1 MSGSMLRTAEEY
13 DPRSITWSEFDSIL
27 SRRGAHRVRAPRSI
41 RAMNIAI
48 CQLQDGMAHDSL
60 AWDGFAKRVERARPD
75 LTVLNEM
82 PFGPWIARHA
92 TFDAQLATE
101 SIAAHEAALRALG
114 ALPGAVLSYRP
125 LHQKQ
130 YFPHETGFFEREWFW
145 AERIGFQPFDF
156 RGVRF
161 GVLLCTELMFNER
174 ARHYRRQG
182 VHVIL
187 VPRASGTARDLWHTA
202 ARMAA
207 IVSGCYVLS
216 SNRVSPRADAV
227 PRFGG
232 AGFAYSPTGEL
243 LRETSDAEPFATLDV
258 DVDRVRHA
266 QRGYPCYVRE
276 LGEDPA
282 EINAR
287 T

>member
-1 MSGSMLRTAEEY
+1 
-13 DPRSITWSEFDSIL
+13 
-27 SRRGAHRVRAPRSI
+27 
-41 RAMNIAI
+41 MNIAI
-48 CQLQDGMAHDSL
+48 CQLQDGLAHDSP
-60 AWDGFAKRVERARPD
+60 AWDGFAQCVERARPD
-75 LTVLNEM
+75 LTLLNEM
-82 PFGPWIARHA
+82 PFGPWTARQA
-92 TFDAQLATE
+92 AFDAHLADE
-101 SIAAHEAALRALG
+101 SIRAHESALNALRAL
-114 ALPGAVLSYRP
+114 PCAVISSRPVRSGDKLANEAFLLADQHYRP
-125 LHQKQ
+125 LHHKQ
-130 YFPHETGFFEREWFW
+130 YFPHEAGFFEREWFW

-187 VPRASGTARDLWHTA
+187 VPRASGTALDLWHTA

-216 SNRVSPRADAV
+216 SNRVSPVADAM

-232 AGFAYSPTGEL
+232 SGFAYSPTGEL
-243 LRETSDAEPFATLDV
+243 LHETSEARPLATLDINV
-258 DVDRVRHA
+258 DLVRHA

-282 EINAR
+282 TVNAL

>member
-1 MSGSMLRTAEEY
+1 MK
-13 DPRSITWSEFDSIL
+13 
-27 SRRGAHRVRAPRSI
+27 
-41 RAMNIAI
+41 IAI
-48 CQLQDGMAHDSL
+48 CELPDGMAHHGP
-60 AWDGFAKRVERARPD
+60 AWDEFARRVERSRPD
-75 LTVLNEM
+75 LTLLNEM
-82 PFGPWIARHA
+82 PFGPWTARLA
-92 TFDAQLATE
+92 TFDPRLAAA
-101 SIAAHEAALRALG
+101 SIEAHESALTALG
-114 ALPGAVLSYRP
+114 ALPGAVISSRPVRSGDKLANEAFLLADQHYRP
-125 LHQKQ
+125 LHHKQ
-130 YFPHETGFFEREWFW
+130 YFPHEAGFFEREWFW
-145 AERIGFQPFDF
+145 ADRIGFQPFDF

-216 SNRVSPRADAV
+216 SNRVSLHADAM

-232 AGFAYSPTGEL
+232 SGFAYSPTGEL
-243 LRETSDAEPFATLDV
+243 LHETSEANPFATLEINV
-258 DVDRVRHA
+258 DLVRHA

-282 EINAR
+282 EINALS
-287 T
+287 